1 MIQRKDFRI
10 PSTAKSIV
18 EDDILYLTGIANTG
32 LEDLVGDVVTEE
44 ALTQICNQIPNHNL
58 HMDHDGTLDGVLGP
72 LTDGWVDS
80 DGVHFKAR
88 ILQEKRTLLESY
100 LQQGLN
106 MGASISGVCEYE
118 SGSNTDIAT
127 WQLTEISLTP
137 IPCDQATMGS
147 VEIAK
152 SFLDAVQAV
161 QAVQEKNNNN
171 DDDDEG
177 DNMAENNEEPITIEK
192 VEELINTAF
201 NEKQEDLI
209 ETVRG
214 ELKSEYEAVL
224 NELKERIE
232 TLESQQGEGNNE
244 SESEEGGEGESTSTP
259 AMGEGESKADEDDED
274 EDEKPRKEDEE
285 DKATSSDEEDDEE
298 DEEEDD
304 DKKNLETM
312 IEKAV
317 QKTIRGIFN
326 PKNSPSFKYHK
337 NTEEDEEEQKGYT
350 PRELA
355 QMLTQ
360 TRQ

>member
-58 HMDHDGTLDGVLGP
+58 HMDHDGTLEGVLGP
-72 LTDGWVDS
+72 LTDGWVDG

-171 DDDDEG
+171 DDDEG

-244 SESEEGGEGESTSTP
+244 SESEEGEGESTSTP
-259 AMGEGESKADEDDED
+259 AMGEGESKADDEDDE
-274 EDEKPRKEDEE
+274 EEKPRKEDEE
-285 DKATSSDEEDDEE
+285 E

-304 DKKNLETM
+304 DDKKHLEDM

-317 QKTIRGIFN
+317 QKTIQGIFN
-326 PKNSPSFKYHK
+326 PKNSPSFQYNK
-337 NTEEDEEEQKGYT
+337 NTEEDAEEQKGYT

-355 QMLTQ
+355 EMLTQ

>member
-1 MIQRKDFRI
+1 MIHMIQRKDFRI

-32 LEDLVGDVVTEE
+32 LEDLVGDVVTED
-44 ALTQICNQIPNHNL
+44 ALNQICNQIPNHNL
-58 HMDHDGTLDGVLGP
+58 HMDHDSSIDGVLGP

-88 ILQEKRTLLESY
+88 ILNEKRTLLESY
-100 LQQGLN
+100 LTQGIN

-152 SFLDAVQAV
+152 SFRDAVQAV

-171 DDDDEG
+171 DEG
-177 DNMAENNEEPITIEK
+177 DNMAEEGTNEQVTIEK

-209 ETVRG
+209 ESVRG

-244 SESEEGGEGESTSTP
+244 SESEGGEGESTSTP
-259 AMGEGESKADEDDED
+259 AIGEGESKADEDED
-274 EDEKPRKEDEE
+274 EEKPRKEDEE
-285 DKATSSDEEDDEE
+285 EDDE
-298 DEEEDD
+298 DED
-304 DKKNLETM
+304 DKKHLEDM

-317 QKTIRGIFN
+317 QKTIQGIFN
-326 PKNSPSFKYHK
+326 PKNSPSFHYKK
-337 NTEEDEEEQKGYT
+337 NNKEEQNEEKKGYT

-355 QMLTQ
+355 EMLTQ

>member
-10 PSTAKSIV
+10 PSSAKSIV

-32 LEDLVGDVVTEE
+32 LEDLVGDVVTED
-44 ALTQICNQIPNHNL
+44 ALTQICNQIPHHNL
-58 HMDHDGTLDGVLGP
+58 HLDHDGTLDGVLGP
-72 LTDGWVDS
+72 LTEGWVDG

-152 SFLDAVQAV
+152 SFRDAVQAV

-171 DDDDEG
+171 DDDEG

-244 SESEEGGEGESTSTP
+244 TESTEEGEGETTSTP
-259 AMGEGESKADEDDED
+259 AIGEGESKADNED
-274 EDEKPRKEDEE
+274 EEKPRKEDEDE
-285 DKATSSDEEDDEE
+285 TESTEEEDDEE
-298 DEEEDD
+298 DEKED
-304 DKKNLETM
+304 DKKHLEDM

-317 QKTIRGIFN
+317 HKTIQGIFN
-326 PKNSPSFKYHK
+326 PKNAPSFQYEK
-337 NTEEDEEEQKGYT
+337 NTEEDVEEQKGYT

-355 QMLTQ
+355 EMLTQ